1 MSLPNGN
8 LGFCHR
14 SWRVAEGL
22 ISKNSILSDWHN
34 SVTLRVDRSEFLP
47 VLPGSGRMTPRILHC
62 CLFTVLSLALSGCVT
77 MDAGGPPVANPVF
90 VRANNS
96 EEAWE
101 RTVDVV
107 HDYLFE
113 IERENKLGGVIETRY
128 KTGASLM
135 EPWHPDS
142 VGQANRLQSTLQS
155 IRRKAYVRFTP
166 APGGYLVAVE
176 AIKELEDVPRAAN
189 FAGGATFL
197 DNSALQRDL
206 NPVVG
211 QATPSGWIDQGRDPA
226 LEQAMLRTINRRFSQ

>member
-1 MSLPNGN
+1 MPQRPIPVVL
-8 LGFCHR
+8 C
-14 SWRVAEGL
+14 L
-22 ISKNSILSDWHN
+22 ILASA
-34 SVTLRVDRSEFLP
+34 VT
-47 VLPGSGRMTPRILHC
+47 
-62 CLFTVLSLALSGCVT
+62 GCVS
-77 MDAGGPPVANPVF
+77 MDAHGPPVANPVF
-90 VRANNS
+90 VRANNP

-128 KTGASLM
+128 KTGASAL

-142 VGQANRLQSTLQS
+142 VGPVNRLQSTLQP
-155 IRRKAYVRFTP
+155 IRRKAFVHFTP
-166 APGGYLVAVE
+166 APGGYLVGVE
-176 AIKELEDVPRAAN
+176 AVKELEDVPRAAN

-211 QATPSGWIDQGRDPA
+211 QATPSGWIAQGRDAA
-226 LEQAMLRTINRRFSQ
+226 LEQAMLRSINRRFGP

>member
-1 MSLPNGN
+1 MSS
-8 LGFCHR
+8 R
-14 SWRVAEGL
+14 L
-22 ISKNSILSDWHN
+22 IFSRLLFLLSTA
-34 SVTLRVDRSEFLP
+34 VT
-47 VLPGSGRMTPRILHC
+47 
-62 CLFTVLSLALSGCVT
+62 GCVSVNLN
-77 MDAGGPPVANPVF
+77 GPPVANPVF
-90 VRANNS
+90 VRANNP

-128 KTGASLM
+128 KTGAGML

-142 VGQANRLQSTLQS
+142 VGAVNRWQSSFQS
-155 IRRKAYVRFTP
+155 IRRKTYVRFTP
-166 APGGYLVAVE
+166 APGGYLVGVE
-176 AIKELEDVPRAAN
+176 AIKEIEDVPRAAN

-211 QATPSGWIDQGRDPA
+211 QATPSGWISQGRDPA
-226 LEQAMLRTINRRFSQ
+226 LEQAMLRSINRRFGD

>member
-1 MSLPNGN
+1 MESTPSEAVCICEIAPAKKLILRRSSLCATFPRR
-8 LGFCHR
+8 LGLNRRVCGSKFLDHPSRIMNTQHR
-14 SWRVAEGL
+14 ATFLCL
-22 ISKNSILSDWHN
+22 IWTT
-34 SVTLRVDRSEFLP
+34 TL
-47 VLPGSGRMTPRILHC
+47 I
-62 CLFTVLSLALSGCVT
+62 GCVS
-77 MDAGGPPVANPVF
+77 MDSYGPQVSNPVF
-90 VRANNS
+90 IRANNP

-128 KTGASLM
+128 KTGASIL

-142 VGQANRLQSTLQS
+142 VGTTNRLQSTFQS
-155 IRRKAYVRFTP
+155 IRRKAYIHFTP
-166 APGGYLVAVE
+166 APGGFMVGVE

-189 FAGGATFL
+189 FAGGATSL

-211 QATPSGWIDQGRDPA
+211 QATPSGWINQGRDPS
-226 LEQAMLRTINRRFSQ
+226 LEQAMLRTLNRRFEQ